1 MEAFVGT
8 LKSAGTFIAVLS
20 VLVLVHEWGHF
31 IVAKLC
37 GMRVEEFS
45 LFFWKR
51 LVRLGV
57 RNGTEYNIRAL
68 PLGGF
73 VKIAG
78 MEPDDISNGAPI
90 FRKRGNDHSYAANT
104 SHIYLRGLSEEALAE
119 IDFNRVSER
128 VQQIVEQAV
137 DKQGALK
144 NESKAEL
151 RTLLAGTSINADE
164 HRYIEAIL
172 AADSYE
178 PDPDGYNQRPI
189 WQRAAVIFAGPFM
202 SLLFGYALFC
212 VLGFTTGLP
221 DSDRILPVVEA
232 VIAGKPADKAGI
244 KAGDRV
250 LQIDATPIP
259 DTDGKQM
266 VNIINSSI
274 NKPLHL
280 KIQRGNQTLAITVT
294 PGAEEEQDTVNGKTV
309 TRQVGRI
316 GFQPK
321 PEMILKRYTP
331 AESVHKGTVFITGYI
346 SATLKTLF
354 SKHVRE
360 NIGGPVAIASE
371 IHQARKEGAVAVLL
385 IAAMLSISLGVINLF
400 PIPILD
406 GGHLLLLGI
415 ELVRRQKLSTREVYV
430 AQLFG
435 MSIIGALFV
444 FVMFND
450 IMRLFH
456 VSK

>member
-37 GMRVEEFS
+37 GMRVEEFA

-57 RNGTEYNIRAL
+57 RNGTEYNIRSI

-78 MEPDDISNGAPI
+78 MEPDDISNGAPL
-90 FRKRGNDHSYAANT
+90 FKRRGNDSSYAANT
-104 SHIYLRGLSEEALAE
+104 SAIYLRGLSEEAMAE
-119 IDFNRVSER
+119 IDFKQVSER
-128 VQQIVEQAV
+128 VQQAVEQAV
-137 DKQGALK
+137 DKHGDLK
-144 NESKAEL
+144 SEGKAEL
-151 RTLLAGTSINADE
+151 RTLLAGTGLNTEE
-164 HRYIEAIL
+164 HRYIEAVL
-172 AADSYE
+172 ATDSYI

-202 SLLFGYALFC
+202 SLFFGYALFC
-212 VLGFTTGLP
+212 VMGFTTGLP
-221 DSDRILPVVEA
+221 DAMDRVLPVVET
-232 VIAGKPADKAGI
+232 VVQGKPADKAGI

-250 LQIDATPIP
+250 LQIDDVKIN
-259 DTDGKQM
+259 DGNQM
-266 VNIINSSI
+266 VNIIHNSV

-280 KIQRGNQTLAITVT
+280 LVDRDGDTLAFTVT
-294 PGAEEEQDTVNGKTV
+294 PYADEEPGVNGKTIK
-309 TRQVGRI
+309 VGRL
-316 GFQPK
+316 GFMPR

-331 AESVHKGTVFITGYI
+331 VASVKLGTRFITNYI
-346 SATLKTLF
+346 STTLKTLF

-360 NIGGPVAIASE
+360 NIGGPVAIASQ
-371 IHQARKEGAVAVLL
+371 IHEARKDGPVAVLL
-385 IAAMLSISLGVINLF
+385 IAAMLSVSLGVINLF

-415 ELVRRQKLSTREVYV
+415 EAIRRQKLTTRETQV
-430 AQLFG
+430 AQMFG
-435 MSIIGALFV
+435 LSVIGALFI

-450 IMRLFH
+450 IMRLL
-456 VSK
+456 K